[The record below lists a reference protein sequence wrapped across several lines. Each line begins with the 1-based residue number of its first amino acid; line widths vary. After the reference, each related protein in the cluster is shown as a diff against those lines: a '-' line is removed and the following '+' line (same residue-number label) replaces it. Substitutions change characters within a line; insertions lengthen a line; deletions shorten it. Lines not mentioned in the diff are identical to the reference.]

1 MRFVY
6 LYFHWLRGRLSRMP
20 LNLTLGPLALFTF
33 VASITPGPNN
43 LLLLRSG
50 ARFGVRRS
58 VPHMVGIQLGFQGL
72 LLLSWLGLG
81 ALLLALPAGFTV
93 LRWACF
99 AYLLWLALLILREA
113 LAESAAPA
121 TAPGAPRTHVVRPM
135 GLLEAMGF
143 QLINAK
149 AWMMT
154 VTVASAFHGTARP
167 TVRDIA
173 VAALVCLC
181 IGAPSMLAWN
191 AWGAAIEHVLKRP
204 ARAPQ
209 FSWRHGAA
217 GAGHR
222 RMDAVL
228 NNLGITR
235 HECRNDAGAA

>member
-1 MRFVY
+1 MHFVY
-6 LYFHWLRGRLSRMP
+6 LYFHRLRGRLGPMP

-121 TAPGAPRTHVVRPM
+121 TAPRTHVMRPM
-135 GLLEAMGF
+135 GLLEAMSF

-167 TVRDIA
+167 TARDIA

-204 ARAPQ
+204 VARRM
-209 FSWRHGAA
+209 FHGAMA
-217 GAGHR
+217 LLVLAT
-222 RMDAVL
+222 AVWML
-228 NNLGITR
+228 L
-235 HECRNDAGAA
+235 